1 MGFKKPISLA
11 SKKKG
16 MASSSSSSFP
26 RGDIVAAT
34 SAHTR
39 SLSCKDNSGINIH
52 FKSVNILT
60 SDFFVV
66 ASKPVMPPSGECV
79 TKLVVPPPT
88 KSTAESKSL

>member
-1 MGFKKPISLA
+1 MGFKRPISLA
-11 SKKKG
+11 STTTV

-26 RGDIVAAT
+26 RGVIVAAT

-39 SLSCKDNSGINIH
+39 SLSCKDKPGINIH

-66 ASKPVMPPSGECV
+66 VSKPVVPPSGESV
-79 TKLVVPPPT
+79 TKPVVPPP
-88 KSTAESKSL
+88 A